1 MLGQDET
8 GGRSQEGKVVA
19 MYSPANAGTRL
30 AGQLLESMTFE
41 DKVGQ
46 MVMAGFEGRSV
57 TSDLEN
63 HLNSLRIGNVIFFAR
78 NYAGAEQMWTFT
90 RDLQRLACC
99 RPSPAGFF
107 TAIDQ
112 EGGVVARLLSGATV
126 FPGNMALGAADR
138 PAYARRAAAAT
149 AQEMLELGLNMNLAP
164 VLDVNNNPGNPAI
177 GVRSYGED
185 PELVATMG
193 GEAISASQSAGVLAT
208 AKHFPGKGDVT
219 VDSHIDLPSVPHSR
233 DRLNAVELVPFKAA
247 IAAGV
252 GAIMTAHVT
261 FPAIEP
267 EPFLPATMSRNVLC
281 GLLRQE
287 LGFKGIIITDDLFMG
302 AVSKRYGLGEAA
314 IRAIVAGADIVLMCH
329 DPDEQAIAVKAIWE
343 AARSGRIPKER
354 IESSARRVLGVK
366 ALFGILTPPVPAAA
380 TAATAG
386 PRSVGSQANRALAL
400 RIARESV
407 TVVQDRDGII
417 PFSLARGVCEVGLD
431 SVDNCKP
438 VDVLVISPDIKNL
451 TMVEDTGPHG
461 SPLAKAVR
469 VFVPGAS
476 DMVVSQSPLKEEIA
490 AAATIAAGRD
500 LVIVG
505 THNAHLHPAQAEL
518 VNRVAQ
524 AGSPVV
530 VVGMRNPYDLAEF
543 PEVGTFIAAYSFR
556 DCSMRAAVEVI
567 FGSTVP
573 TGRLPVSIRGVK
585 DVSGFYE
592 HH

>member
-1 MLGQDET
+1 
-8 GGRSQEGKVVA
+8 

-30 AGQLLESMTFE
+30 AGQLLESMTLE

-46 MVMAGFEGRSV
+46 MVMVGFEDRSL

-63 HLNSLRIGNVIFFAR
+63 HLNSLHIGSVIFFAR
-78 NYAGAEQMWTFT
+78 NYAGPEQMWTFT
-90 RDLQRLACC
+90 RDLQRMAAC
-99 RPSPAGFF
+99 RPAPAGFF

-112 EGGVVARLLSGATV
+112 EGGVVARLLSGVTV
-126 FPGNMALGAADR
+126 FPGNMALGATGCS
-138 PAYARRAAAAT
+138 AYVRRAAAVT

-164 VLDVNNNPGNPAI
+164 VLDVNSDPGNPAI

-185 PELVATMG
+185 PQLAATMG
-193 GEAISASQSAGVLAT
+193 AEAISASQSAGVVAT

-233 DRLNAVELVPFKAA
+233 DRLNSVELVPFKAA

-261 FPAIEP
+261 FPAVEP
-267 EPFLPATMSRNVLC
+267 EPLLPATMSQNVLC

-287 LGFKGIIITDDLFMG
+287 LGFRGIIITDDLFMG
-302 AVSKRYGLGEAA
+302 AISKRYGLGEAA

-329 DPDEQAIAVKAIWE
+329 DPGEQAIAIKAIWE

-354 IESSARRVLGVK
+354 IDSSAQRVLGVK

-380 TAATAG
+380 ATAG
-386 PRSVGSQANRALAL
+386 PRSVGSQANRTLAL

-417 PFSLARGVCEVGLD
+417 PFSLSGGAREVGLD
-431 SVDNCKP
+431 GMDNCKP

-469 VFVPGAS
+469 MFVPGAS
-476 DMVVSQSPLKEEIA
+476 DMTVSQSPSKEEIA
-490 AAATIAAGRD
+490 AAATIAAGRG

-505 THNAHLHPAQAEL
+505 TYNGHLYPAQAAL
-518 VNRVAQ
+518 VKRVAQ

-530 VVGMRNPYDLAEF
+530 VVGMRNPYDVADF
-543 PEVGTFIAAYSFR
+543 PEVGTYIATYSFR
-556 DCSMRAAVEVI
+556 DCSMQAAAEVI

-573 TGRLPVSIRGVK
+573 TGRLPVTIPGPKWRS
-585 DVSGFYE
+585 FA
-592 HH
+592 